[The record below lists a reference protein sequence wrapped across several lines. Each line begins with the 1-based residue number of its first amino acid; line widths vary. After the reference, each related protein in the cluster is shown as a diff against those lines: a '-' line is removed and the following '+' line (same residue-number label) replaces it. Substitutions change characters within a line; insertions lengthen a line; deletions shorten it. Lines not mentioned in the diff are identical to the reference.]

1 MPNPYAPILANVARD
16 VSLTAVEAT
25 LFTSLLVSQQV
36 APNDYLV
43 RANKPTRYLSFVNQG
58 CVRTYITDAQ
68 GKESVLAFAIEG
80 WWCADFTSTLAR
92 RPAVLTLQALEHTD
106 VWHLPVAQLEAL
118 YTQVPR
124 FERFFRL
131 LFQRGFSQQ
140 QVRLQEQLQVPA
152 FERYV
157 RFQRRFPRLSQRV
170 AQKHIA
176 SYLGITPEFL
186 SMLRKK
192 QG

>member
-1 MPNPYAPILANVARD
+1 MYATILANLARD
-16 VSLTAVEAT
+16 VTLTAAEEA
-25 LFTSLLVSQQV
+25 LFTALLVPQQV
-36 APNDYLV
+36 ARFDYLV
-43 RANKPTRYLSFVNQG
+43 RAHEPTRYLSFVNHG
-58 CVRTYITDAQ
+58 CVRTYLTDAQ
-68 GKESVLAFAIEG
+68 GRESVLAFATEG
-80 WWCADFTSTLAR
+80 WWCGDFASALAQ
-92 RPAVLTLQALEHTD
+92 RPAALSLQALEDTE

-118 YTQVPR
+118 YAQVPA

-131 LFQRGFSQQ
+131 LFQRGFFQQ
-140 QVRLQEQLQVPA
+140 QQRLQEQLQVPA

-157 RFQRRFPRLSQRV
+157 RFRRQFPRLSQRV

-192 QG
+192 QA